1 MQIIKRNG
9 AKEPFKISKIK
20 IAVQKCCTENNF
32 KDGVKE
38 YLDSFIFRFP
48 EDIHSSRE
56 IAVEDIQDWIVFD
69 LENNLSPEIAKA
81 YQEYRDKHAKIRDA
95 KYNKRFY
102 DTILELVNGEDND
115 TSQENAN
122 KDPKQS
128 YVIRDLIAGETSK
141 KFFNEFLVSE
151 KMQELENKGIAHIH
165 DKDYRINP
173 AMTNCC
179 LVNIKDILMNGTV
192 INDKKIESPNSLRT
206 AATITTQV
214 SLAVA
219 NTEYG
224 GQTVELAALAPFI
237 ERSKDRYR
245 KMYQNILNGDKLE
258 QVIEASIKKEI
269 KDSIQILN
277 YQWNSFTSTNG

>member
-141 KFFNEFLVSE
+141 KFVNEFLISE
-151 KMQELENKGIAHIH
+151 KMQELENKGIAHVH
-165 DKDYRINP
+165 DKDYRINT

-192 INDKKIESPNSLRT
+192 INDKKIDSPNSLRT

-219 NTEYG
+219 NTQYG
-224 GQTVELAALAPFI
+224 LP
-237 ERSKDRYR
+237 
-245 KMYQNILNGDKLE
+245 
-258 QVIEASIKKEI
+258 
-269 KDSIQILN
+269 
-277 YQWNSFTSTNG
+277 